1 MEWLTIGIVLTIVGL
16 FGSFCKFSIRGIKSY
31 EKRIGDIE
39 AKLQLLEMK
48 TDSIEDDVTELKV
61 LVRELTDI
69 KVEIA
74 QIKTLIEVLG
84 KKL

>member
-16 FGSFCKFSIRGIKSY
+16 IGRFTNFSIHGIKRY
-31 EKRIGDIE
+31 EKRIGEIE
-39 AKLQLLEMK
+39 AKLQLLEQK
-48 TDSIEDDVTELKV
+48 TETIEEDVKELKV

-84 KKL
+84 KKI